1 MEELIYEAII
11 VQNDPM
17 VTGIIELYSEKTN
30 LIKVQACFNNA
41 KDALSYLENN
51 DVDLVFIDNYLLG
64 LGGEKIVKFIKTKI
78 KSQAEIIVLSGE
90 SSCNI
95 VKNLFNN
102 GIVDYLIIPF
112 SYSRFKRS
120 VQKFIDIKERF
131 NTRFIKQEEIDRLYG
146 YLIEGKGSKNS
157 PDGIKKKTMNVLM
170 SFLNKNV
177 NVPLTCEEVSKKVK
191 MSIVTVRHYFRHLVD
206 KGILEY
212 EYDYSTGGRPETIY
226 IYKK

>member
-1 MEELIYEAII
+1 MNDLIYKAIV
-11 VQNDPM
+11 VQHDAM
-17 VTGIIELYSEKTN
+17 VSSIINLYAEKTN
-30 LIKVQACFNNA
+30 LIDIEASFDNA
-41 KDALSYLENN
+41 KDALSYLEKNEI
-51 DVDLVFIDNYLLG
+51 DLIFIDNYLLG
-64 LGGEKIVKFIKTKI
+64 LSGEKIVKFIKTKL
-78 KSQAEIIVLSGE
+78 KSNCEIIVLSGE

-102 GIVDYLIIPF
+102 GVVDYLIIPF
-112 SYSRFKRS
+112 TYSRFKRS

-146 YLIEGKGSKNS
+146 YLVEGKGNKNN

-170 SFLNKNV
+170 AYLNKNV
-177 NVPLTCEEVSKKVK
+177 NTPLTCEMVSKKVK

-226 IYKK
+226 LYKK